1 MSICV
6 VNKKSECL
14 RSGNLR
20 AYSNFSEIMKRV
32 ATKTPIQDEIAPSDN
47 LLQCMVRLYKH
58 LEVMSRDEA
67 VDKHDL
73 YITASDGV
81 SDLMRHTI
89 AAPYETSFSFK
100 IDADQT
106 I

>member
-1 MSICV
+1 
-6 VNKKSECL
+6 
-14 RSGNLR
+14 
-20 AYSNFSEIMKRV
+20 
-32 ATKTPIQDEIAPSDN
+32 
-47 LLQCMVRLYKH
+47 MVRLYKH